1 MKCFL
6 KGSLGALCVLVL
18 AAALIPQY
26 SDYRARA
33 ETSKMLAQLGAV
45 QRAIE
50 ADAVKRG
57 TFVGTATKL
66 AHALPVPSN
75 VTLFEVN
82 DAGVIVAKGG
92 RNGQMIILSPL
103 FVDGK
108 IQWRCIGAPDK
119 DMPDRCKAVAR

>member
-6 KGSLGALCVLVL
+6 KGVLGALCVLVL
-18 AAALIPQY
+18 AAVIIPQY
-26 SDYRARA
+26 SGYRARA
-33 ETSKMLAQLGAV
+33 ETGKMLVELGAV
-45 QRAIE
+45 QYAIE

-57 TFVGTATKL
+57 TFAGTATQL
-66 AHALPVPSN
+66 TQALPVPSN

-82 DAGVIVAKGG
+82 DTGVIVAKGG

-119 DMPDRCKAVAR
+119 DMPDRCTAVAR